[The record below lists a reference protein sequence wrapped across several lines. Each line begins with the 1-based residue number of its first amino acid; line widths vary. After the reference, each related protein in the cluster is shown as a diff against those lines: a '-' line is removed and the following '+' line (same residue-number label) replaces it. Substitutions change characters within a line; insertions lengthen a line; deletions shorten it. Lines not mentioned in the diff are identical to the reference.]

1 MPFTPFSRPSFGQ
14 PPVIHLGWVVLL
26 CSAWALFGLI
36 GHDPWKPDDAY
47 SFGLI
52 YSMLQGHDWV
62 VPMLAGE
69 PFMEK
74 PPLYYLT
81 AAGFARLFSAW
92 LPLHDGAR
100 LASGFYMGLT
110 LFFSGL
116 TARELWGK
124 GYGRLTALILIA
136 CLGLLVRTHQLVSD
150 TALLAGFTIAFYGLA
165 LAPRRLVLG
174 GIAIGTGAG
183 IGFMADG
190 LLAPGIIAIS
200 ALLLPLASPTWRTRQ
215 YLISL
220 AIACIVALPW
230 LTIWPFLL
238 FQRSPQLFTEWFWV
252 NNLGRFN
259 ATAHLGDTHQ
269 SAYYL
274 RMLPWFAWPA
284 LPLALWTLWRQK
296 WDAWRNPYIA
306 LPLTLFLVTLSVL
319 SAAAESHDVDALPL
333 LPPLAVMGAT
343 AAESLRRGAAN
354 ALDWFSVMTFSLV
367 AAVLWAGWY
376 ATLTGHP
383 AELARKFDQLQPG
396 YVAHFNGAAL
406 LLALVLSVAWLIVV
420 IRMERGAL
428 RAIVNSAL
436 GITLAW
442 GLLATIWLP
451 WLDAGKSYRAMFTS
465 MHQAMPLRYDCFSS
479 RSLGDPQR
487 AMLHYFTGIISE
499 REELYQPHCSLLL
512 VQGRPQLIEP
522 PGQNWRILWEGRRLG
537 DNSEWFTLFQ
547 KK

>member
-14 PPVIHLGWVVLL
+14 PPAIHLGWVILL
-26 CSAWALFGLI
+26 CSAWILFSLV

-47 SFGLI
+47 SFGLV
-52 YSMLQGHDWV
+52 YSILQGHDWV

-69 PFMEK
+69 PVMEK
-74 PPLYYLT
+74 PPFYYLT

-165 LAPRRLVLG
+165 LAPRQLLLG

-183 IGFMADG
+183 IGFMANG
-190 LLAPGIIAIS
+190 LLVPAIVAIT
-200 ALLLPLASPTWRTRQ
+200 ALLLPIASPTWRTRQ
-215 YLISL
+215 YLIAL
-220 AIACIVALPW
+220 AIAGVVALPW
-230 LTIWPFLL
+230 LTIWPYLL
-238 FQRSPQLFTEWFWV
+238 FQHSLPLFTEWLWA
-252 NNLGRFN
+252 NNLEHYQGN
-259 ATAHLGDTHQ
+259 AQQTTF
-269 SAYYL
+269 YL

-284 LPLALWTLWRQK
+284 LPLALWSLWRQRQ
-296 WDAWRNPYIA
+296 DGWRKPYIA
-306 LPLTLFLVTLSVL
+306 LPLTLFLVTFGAL
-319 SAAAESHDVDALPL
+319 SAAAESRDVHALPL
-333 LPPLAVMGAT
+333 LLPLAVLGA
-343 AAESLRRGAAN
+343 AAIESLRRGAAN
-354 ALDWFSVMTFSLV
+354 ALDWFSVMTFSLI
-367 AAVLWAGWY
+367 AAVLWAGWF

-396 YVAHFNGAAL
+396 YVAHFNGVTL
-406 LLALVLSVAWLIVV
+406 LLALILSVAWLIVI

-428 RAIVNSAL
+428 RAVVNSAL
-436 GITLAW
+436 GITLVW

-451 WLDAGKSYRAMFTS
+451 WLDAGKSYRDMLTS
-465 MHQAMPLRYDCFSS
+465 MRQAMPLQYDCLSS
-479 RSLGDPQR
+479 RSLGEPQR
-487 AMLHYFTGIISE
+487 AMLHYLTGIISE

-512 VQGRPQLIEP
+512 VQGHPQSTDS
-522 PGQNWRILWEGRRLG
+522 PGQDWRILWEGQRLG
-537 DNSEWFTLFQ
+537 DHSEWFTLFQ